1 MNLEPIIYR
10 DMTKRPFYYCA
21 KFGGKT
27 LPDKKQRGGALPL
40 YMQISELL
48 SREIAAGIWPDGT
61 RLPTEANL
69 AAHLGVAVG
78 TLRKSL
84 ADLEEKKLLERIQGS
99 GTYVRKRAKSGS
111 IYEFLHLELKSGAGL
126 PTAQIL
132 SLDKCPCPDFLPP
145 FGDSSSHHAWRVRR
159 LRFLGKTPAA
169 LEEIWFDARHAQS
182 LDIESMPEAMHLFYR
197 QNLNF
202 WIARVEDAV
211 SVSPCPDFAP
221 SDGPFTQ
228 GTPLGYV
235 ERVSW
240 GNADTVEEF
249 SRNWFDPSTVA
260 YVARWA

>member
-1 MNLEPIIYR
+1 MLQ
-10 DMTKRPFYYCA
+10 DT
-21 KFGGKT
+21 
-27 LPDKKQRGGALPL
+27 KQRGGALPL

-84 ADLEEKKLLERIQGS
+84 ADLEDKKLLERIQGS
-99 GTYVRKRAKSGS
+99 GTYVRKRTKTGS

-132 SLDKCPCPDFLPP
+132 SVDKLPNPEFLPR
-145 FGDSSSHHAWRVRR
+145 FGDGSSQSAWRVRR
-159 LRFLGKTPAA
+159 LRFLGNTPAA
-169 LEEIWFDARHAQS
+169 LEEIWFDARHVDT

-197 QNLNF
+197 QDLNF
-202 WIARVEDAV
+202 WISRVEDQV
-211 SVSPCPDFAP
+211 SVSPCPEFAP
-221 SDGPFTQ
+221 DDSSFTR

-235 ERVSW
+235 ERISW
-240 GNADTVEEF
+240 GNVDTVEEF